1 MSTFQPKRCPTDFKF
16 CSNWPQKV
24 QYKACIPQF
33 KMCYDT
39 PKLYELNYFT
49 TPKSCK
55 KAGKGDVCPYS
66 NYDWA
71 RLLNGFTVVDSC
83 PPLKSDSVLSKKSSD
98 AIGASRL
105 QKLIGGSVMGGIAT
119 PVYSIWDTP
128 RDLMAMPGPAPVRT
142 WPSAS

>member
-1 MSTFQPKRCPTDFKF
+1 MSTFQPKRCPTGFKF

-98 AIGASRL
+98 ARLFKAATSRAFN
-105 QKLIGGSVMGGIAT
+105 QKLRCT
-119 PVYSIWDTP
+119 P
-128 RDLMAMPGPAPVRT
+128 
-142 WPSAS
+142 